1 MKKGYILVLIL
12 ILTAGCQY
20 FKKAQP
26 VDAIARV
33 NDEYL
38 PASYLKNLIPVD
50 TKKEDSILLAQTY
63 INRWAT
69 EKLLID
75 RALFNLSVEK
85 QQELDNLINQYR
97 QDLYTRAYK
106 DAIISQS
113 LDTVIS
119 ERTLDSFYRENT
131 DNFRLNEEI
140 LQIRF
145 AQLPK
150 NHSALKSLTEKF
162 KRFNRKDSKLLDS
175 ISIQF
180 IKHNFNDTVWVKA
193 VDVINVITPV
203 TIENKDQILKKSQ
216 FSQLEDSLSVYLIF
230 VKDKLIR
237 NDVAPLGYIRET
249 IRQIV
254 LNKRI
259 SELNKKLET
268 DITKDAIKNKQFE
281 IYNHENKN

>member
-1 MKKGYILVLIL
+1 MKKAYIFILVLIF
-12 ILTAGCQY
+12 TVGCQY
-20 FKKAQP
+20 FKKEQP
-26 VDAIARV
+26 LDAVARV

-38 PASYLKNLIPVD
+38 PATYLKNLIPID
-50 TKKEDSILLAQTY
+50 TKKEDSAQLAQTY
-63 INRWAT
+63 INLWAT

-75 RALFNLSVEK
+75 LAMINLSTEK

-97 QDLYTRAYK
+97 QDLYTKAYK
-106 DAIISQS
+106 EAVISQS
-113 LDTVIS
+113 LDTVVS
-119 ERTLDSFYRENT
+119 ENTLDSFYQKNIN
-131 DNFRLNEEI
+131 NFRLNEEI

-145 AQLPK
+145 IQLPK
-150 NHSALKSLTEKF
+150 SHSALKPLTEKF
-162 KRFNRKDSKLLDS
+162 RRYDKNDSKLLDS
-175 ISIQF
+175 LSIQF
-180 IKHNFNDTVWVKA
+180 IKYNFNDSIWVKA

-203 TIENKDQILKKSQ
+203 TVENKDQILKKSQ

-230 VKDKLIR
+230 VKDKRIR
-237 NDVAPLGYIRET
+237 NDASPLSFIRET

-268 DITKDAIKNKQFE
+268 DITRDAIKNKQFE

>member
-1 MKKGYILVLIL
+1 LKKAYIFILVLIF
-12 ILTAGCQY
+12 TVGCQY
-20 FKKAQP
+20 FKKEQP
-26 VDAIARV
+26 LDAVARV

-38 PASYLKNLIPVD
+38 PATYLKNLIPID
-50 TKKEDSILLAQTY
+50 TKKEDSALLAQTY

-75 RALFNLSVEK
+75 LAMINLSTEK

-97 QDLYTRAYK
+97 QDLYTKAYK
-106 DAIISQS
+106 EAVISQS
-113 LDTVIS
+113 LDTVVS
-119 ERTLDSFYRENT
+119 ENTLDSFYQKNIN
-131 DNFRLNEEI
+131 NFRLNEEI

-145 AQLPK
+145 IQLPK
-150 NHSALKSLTEKF
+150 SHSALKPLTEKF
-162 KRFNRKDSKLLDS
+162 RRYDKNDSKLLDS
-175 ISIQF
+175 LSIQF
-180 IKHNFNDTVWVKA
+180 IKYNFNDSIWVKA

-203 TIENKDQILKKSQ
+203 TVENKDQILKKSQ

-230 VKDKLIR
+230 VKDKRIR
-237 NDVAPLGYIRET
+237 NDASPLSFIRET

-268 DITKDAIKNKQFE
+268 DITRDAIKNKQFE

>member
-1 MKKGYILVLIL
+1 LKKAYIL
-12 ILTAGCQY
+12 ILTLILTTGCQY
-20 FKKAQP
+20 FKKEQP
-26 VDAIARV
+26 IDAIARV
-33 NDEYL
+33 NDDYL
-38 PASYLKNLIPVD
+38 PASYLKNLIPID
-50 TKKEDSILLAQTY
+50 TKAEDSMLLAQTY

-75 RALFNLSVEK
+75 RAMINLSADK
-85 QQELDNLINQYR
+85 QQELENLINQYR

-119 ERTLDSFYRENT
+119 EKTLDSFYQQNIN
-131 DNFRLNEEI
+131 NFRLNEDI

-150 NHSALKSLTEKF
+150 SHSALKSLTENF
-162 KRFNRKDSKLLDS
+162 KRYNHKDSKLLDS
-175 ISIQF
+175 LSIQF
-180 IKHNFNDTVWVKA
+180 FKYNFNDSIWVKA

-203 TIENKDQILKKSQ
+203 TIENKDEVLKKSQ

-230 VKDKLIR
+230 VKDKRIR
-237 NDVAPLGYIRET
+237 NEVAPLRYIRET

>member
-1 MKKGYILVLIL
+1 MRKAFIF
-12 ILTAGCQY
+12 ILTLFLTTGCQY
-20 FKKAQP
+20 FKKEQP
-26 VDAIARV
+26 IDAIARV

-50 TKKEDSILLAQTY
+50 TKAEDSVLLAQTY

-75 RALFNLSVEK
+75 RAKINLSVEK
-85 QQELDNLINQYR
+85 QLELDNLVNQYR

-106 DAIISQS
+106 DAIINQS

-119 ERTLDSFYRENT
+119 EKTLDSFYQENIN
-131 DNFRLNEEI
+131 NFRLNEEI

-150 NHSALKSLTEKF
+150 SHSALKSLTEKF
-162 KRFNRKDSKLLDS
+162 KRYNQKDAKLLDS
-175 ISIQF
+175 LSIQF
-180 IKHNFNDTVWVKA
+180 FKYNFNDSIWLKA

-203 TIENKDQILKKSQ
+203 TIENKDEVLKKSQ

-230 VKDKLIR
+230 VKDKRIR
-237 NDVAPLGYIRET
+237 SDVAPLSYIRET

-254 LNKRI
+254 LNKRM

-281 IYNHENKN
+281 IYNHGNKN

>member
-1 MKKGYILVLIL
+1 M
-12 ILTAGCQY
+12 TTGCQY
-20 FKKAQP
+20 FKKEQP
-26 VDAIARV
+26 IDAIARV
-33 NDEYL
+33 NDDYL
-38 PASYLKNLIPVD
+38 PASYLKNLIPID
-50 TKKEDSILLAQTY
+50 TKAEDSMLLAQTY

-75 RALFNLSVEK
+75 RAMINLSADK
-85 QQELDNLINQYR
+85 QQELENLINQYR

-119 ERTLDSFYRENT
+119 EKTLDSFYQQNIN
-131 DNFRLNEEI
+131 NFRLNEDI

-150 NHSALKSLTEKF
+150 SHSALKSLTENF
-162 KRFNRKDSKLLDS
+162 KRYNHKDSKLLDS
-175 ISIQF
+175 LSIQF
-180 IKHNFNDTVWVKA
+180 FKYNFNDSIWVKA

-203 TIENKDQILKKSQ
+203 TIENKDEVLKKSQ

-230 VKDKLIR
+230 VKDKRIR
-237 NDVAPLGYIRET
+237 NEVAPLRYIRET

>member
-1 MKKGYILVLIL
+1 MRKAFIF
-12 ILTAGCQY
+12 ILTLFLTTGCQY
-20 FKKAQP
+20 FKKEQP
-26 VDAIARV
+26 IDAIARV

-50 TKKEDSILLAQTY
+50 TKAEDSVLLAQTY

-75 RALFNLSVEK
+75 RAKINLSVEK
-85 QQELDNLINQYR
+85 QLELDNLVNQYR

-106 DAIISQS
+106 DAIINQS

-119 ERTLDSFYRENT
+119 EKTLDSFYQENIN
-131 DNFRLNEEI
+131 NFRLNEEI

-150 NHSALKSLTEKF
+150 SHSALKSLTEKF
-162 KRFNRKDSKLLDS
+162 KRYNQKDAKLLDS
-175 ISIQF
+175 LSIQF
-180 IKHNFNDTVWVKA
+180 FKYNFNDSIWLKA

-203 TIENKDQILKKSQ
+203 TIENKDEVLKKSQ

-230 VKDKLIR
+230 VKDKHIR
-237 NDVAPLGYIRET
+237 SDVAPLSYIRET

-254 LNKRI
+254 LNKRM

-281 IYNHENKN
+281 IYNHGNKN

>member
-1 MKKGYILVLIL
+1 MKKAYIL
-12 ILTAGCQY
+12 ILTLILTTGCQY
-20 FKKAQP
+20 FKKEQP
-26 VDAIARV
+26 IDAIARV
-33 NDEYL
+33 NDDYL
-38 PASYLKNLIPVD
+38 PASYLKNLIPID
-50 TKKEDSILLAQTY
+50 TKAEDSMLLAQTY

-75 RALFNLSVEK
+75 RAIINLSADK
-85 QQELDNLINQYR
+85 QQELENLINQYR

-119 ERTLDSFYRENT
+119 EKTLDSFYQQNSN
-131 DNFRLNEEI
+131 NFRLNEDI

-150 NHSALKSLTEKF
+150 SHSALKSLTENF
-162 KRFNRKDSKLLDS
+162 KRYNHKDSKLLDS
-175 ISIQF
+175 LSIQF
-180 IKHNFNDTVWVKA
+180 FKYNFNDSIWVKA

-203 TIENKDQILKKSQ
+203 TIENKDEVLKKSQ

-230 VKDKLIR
+230 VKDKRIR
-237 NDVAPLGYIRET
+237 NEVAPLRYIRET

>member
-1 MKKGYILVLIL
+1 
-12 ILTAGCQY
+12 LTTGCQY
-20 FKKAQP
+20 FKKEQP
-26 VDAIARV
+26 IDAIARV

-50 TKKEDSILLAQTY
+50 TKAEDSVLLAQTY

-75 RALFNLSVEK
+75 RAKINLSVEK
-85 QQELDNLINQYR
+85 QLELDNLVNQYR

-106 DAIISQS
+106 DAIINQS

-119 ERTLDSFYRENT
+119 EKTLDSFYQENIN
-131 DNFRLNEEI
+131 NFRLNEEI

-150 NHSALKSLTEKF
+150 SHSALKSLTEKF
-162 KRFNRKDSKLLDS
+162 KRYNQKDAKLLDS
-175 ISIQF
+175 LSIQF
-180 IKHNFNDTVWVKA
+180 FKYNFNDSIWLKA

-203 TIENKDQILKKSQ
+203 TIENKDEVLKKSQ

-230 VKDKLIR
+230 VKDKHIR
-237 NDVAPLGYIRET
+237 SDVAPLSYIRET

-254 LNKRI
+254 LNKRM

-281 IYNHENKN
+281 IYNHGNKN

>member
-1 MKKGYILVLIL
+1 MKKAYIL
-12 ILTAGCQY
+12 ILTLILTTGCQY
-20 FKKAQP
+20 FKKEQP
-26 VDAIARV
+26 IDAIARV
-33 NDEYL
+33 NDDYL
-38 PASYLKNLIPVD
+38 PASYLKNLIPID
-50 TKKEDSILLAQTY
+50 TKAEDSMLLAQTY

-75 RALFNLSVEK
+75 RAMINLSADK
-85 QQELDNLINQYR
+85 QQELENLINQYR

-119 ERTLDSFYRENT
+119 EKTLDSFYQQNIN
-131 DNFRLNEEI
+131 NFRLNEDI

-150 NHSALKSLTEKF
+150 SHSALKSLTENF
-162 KRFNRKDSKLLDS
+162 KRYNHKDSKLLDS
-175 ISIQF
+175 LSIQF
-180 IKHNFNDTVWVKA
+180 FKYNFNDSIWVKA

-203 TIENKDQILKKSQ
+203 TIENKDEVLKKSQ

-230 VKDKLIR
+230 VKDKRIR
-237 NDVAPLGYIRET
+237 NEVAPLRYIRET